1 MYPFVFAFQIDQQKT
16 CPFDGEYTQ
25 NAAFILFL
33 LASLFVICLL
43 GVLTLST

>member
-1 MYPFVFAFQIDQQKT
+1 MVKQEFSMQSAV
-16 CPFDGEYTQ
+16 
-25 NAAFILFL
+25 FILFL